1 MLVRVDETADA
12 SRVIEN
18 LNAVLAS
25 TQATW
30 LLLVDSG
37 AAGIDADAAASTL
50 LSYAKVSDDV
60 VFADESGPAP
70 MFPILKSPSV
80 GPHTLLSYNCVG
92 RPALFNVSTLRSLGG
107 FSPDAGRAVEHD
119 AYLRLSEA
127 RATFRHVP
135 LVLPAGR
142 APVSFA
148 HDHVSD
154 DSCRVVQAAL
164 DRRGWRG
171 RAARDVLP
179 GSVRWTLEV
188 PLPRPSIDIV
198 IPTRDR
204 LDLLRRCIE
213 SVEAATTY
221 ENYDIIILDND
232 SRERE
237 TLDYLA
243 SVRYRVVA
251 CPGPFN
257 YARIVNRGVAHSSA
271 DYVLTLNNDTIVI
284 TPDWL
289 ERMMSL
295 AALSDVAMVGAC
307 LIDQHGHHE
316 HDGIVIAPYPQHL
329 RVDSNYPHHDQFVDA
344 VRDVAAVTG
353 AVQLVRREIW
363 ESLGGMDEQFEVV
376 MNDVDLCLRSQLEG
390 RYVVFTPAV
399 QLTHHAGSSR
409 GDLDP
414 LADRNRFVRR
424 WDIFGTF
431 RDPYFAESL
440 ELLGSRARYR
450 PR

>member
-1 MLVRVDETADA
+1 MRVDETADA

-30 LLLVDSG
+30 LMLVDSG
-37 AAGIDADAAASTL
+37 AGGIDADGAASTL
-50 LSYAKVSDDV
+50 LSYALVGDDV

-70 MFPILKSPSV
+70 LLPILKSPSV

-92 RPALFNVSTLRSLGG
+92 RPALLNVSTLRSIGG
-107 FSPDAGRAVEHD
+107 FSPDAGWAVEHD

-127 RATFRHVP
+127 GATFRHVP

-142 APVSFA
+142 APVAFT

-154 DSCRVVQAAL
+154 DSCHVVQAAL

-171 RAARDVLP
+171 RAARDALP

-204 LDLLRRCIE
+204 LDLLRQCI
-213 SVEAATTY
+213 SSIEAATTY

-232 SRERE
+232 SKQRA

-243 SVRYRVVA
+243 NVRYRVVA

-271 DYVLTLNNDTIVI
+271 EFVVTLNNDTLVI

-289 ERMMSL
+289 ERMVSL

-307 LIDQHGHHE
+307 LIDQHGRHE

-344 VRDVAAVTG
+344 ARDVAAVTG
-353 AVQLVRREIW
+353 AVQMVRRDLW

-376 MNDVDLCLRSQLEG
+376 MNDVDLCLRSQLED
-390 RYVVFTPAV
+390 RYVVFTPTV
-399 QLTHHAGSSR
+399 QLTHRAGSSR

-431 RDPYFAESL
+431 RDPYFPESL
-440 ELLGSRARYR
+440 ELLGSSVRYR
-450 PR
+450 SR